1 MILVNSKNLEYN
13 IAFRGG
19 RVKELFE
26 PNSVAIIGASN
37 KPGKVGYVLVKNLI
51 DSGFKGKIFPVNP
64 KEKMIL
70 GLRCFPSILDIPET
84 IDMAL
89 IAISAIRV
97 PKVVEECGK
106 KGVKL
111 AVIFS
116 AGFAEIGNV
125 ELERRI
131 VEIAKDYGLRLL
143 GPNCAGLIINKLNL
157 HACMEARVN
166 KGDLALAAQSG
177 AFGAL
182 VISMVKSRGLGLSTF
197 ISYGNRA
204 DVDEADILQYFHE
217 DEETKA
223 IMMYIEGLR
232 NGRQFIDIASKV
244 TVQKPIIA
252 IKVGKTPASMRA
264 VTSHTGALAG
274 EYRIYEAAFR
284 KCGVYLVD
292 DILELIEVSHILS
305 RTRTILGNRV
315 CIVTNSG
322 GPGVLLTDYI
332 EVKDLE
338 VPQLSYS
345 LRDKLSFLSPMCS
358 TFNPVD
364 LTADANAERYY
375 EVLKVLSQSDE
386 CDYIAVIFIP
396 PAYIDPLEVVK
407 GLIDAWRDFGSK
419 KPMAIYIGGE
429 GTKEAINHAEK
440 KGIPIAIDLKSL
452 ATSIHALKFRAQYLE
467 KSLRHTN

>member
-1 MILVNSKNLEYN
+1 MK
-13 IAFRGG
+13 
-19 RVKELFE
+19 KLFE

-37 KPGKVGYVLVKNLI
+37 KPGKVGYILVKNLI
-51 DSGFKGKIFPVNP
+51 DSGFKGKVFPVNP
-64 KEKMIL
+64 REKMIL
-70 GLRCFPSILDIPET
+70 GLRCFPSVLDIPEAV
-84 IDMAL
+84 DMAL
-89 IAISAIRV
+89 IAISATKV
-97 PKVVEECGK
+97 PQVLEECGRK
-106 KGVKL
+106 SVKL

-131 VEIAKDYGLRLL
+131 VEIANSYGLRIL

-204 DVDEADILQYFHE
+204 DVDEADILQYFYE

-232 NGRQFIDIASKV
+232 NGRKFIDIASKV
-244 TVQKPIIA
+244 VIQKPITA
-252 IKVGKTPASMRA
+252 IKVGRTPASMRA
-264 VTSHTGALAG
+264 ITSHTGALAG
-274 EYRIYEAAFR
+274 EYRIYEAAFK
-284 KCGVYLVD
+284 KCGIYSVN

-305 RTRTILGNRV
+305 RTGTTLGNRV
-315 CIVTNSG
+315 CIITNSG

-332 EVKDLE
+332 EVKGLE
-338 VPQLSYS
+338 VPQLSHS
-345 LRDKLSFLSPMCS
+345 LRNKLSFLPPMCS
-358 TFNPVD
+358 TTNPVD

-375 EVLKVLSQSDE
+375 EVLKTLSQSDE

-396 PAYIDPLEVVK
+396 PAYIDALEVVK
-407 GLIDAWRDFGSK
+407 GLVDAWRDFGSK
-419 KPMAIYIGGE
+419 KPIAIYIGGE
-429 GTKEAINHAEK
+429 GTEEAINYAEER
-440 KGIPIAIDLKSL
+440 GVPITIDLKSL
-452 ATSIHALKFRAQYLE
+452 ATSIHALKFRAQYL
-467 KSLRHTN
+467 KQSLSHTN